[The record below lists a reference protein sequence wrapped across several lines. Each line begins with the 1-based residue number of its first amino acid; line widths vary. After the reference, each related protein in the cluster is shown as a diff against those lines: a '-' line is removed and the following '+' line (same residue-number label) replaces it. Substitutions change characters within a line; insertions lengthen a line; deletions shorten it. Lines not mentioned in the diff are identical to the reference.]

1 LWNYQKLQV
10 AMADEKMPL
19 VNERYRVERS
29 VGRGGMAEVFL
40 ARDILLDRPVA
51 LKVLFPEFAN
61 DATFV
66 ERFRREAQ
74 SAANLSHPNIVA
86 VYDWGKVNNTY
97 FIAMEFVQ
105 GRTLASLL
113 TDKGKLTVN
122 QACDVAVEVAAALA
136 VAHDNGVVHRDIKPG
151 NILIGLSGQVK
162 VADFGIARAMGSA
175 IEDGLTETGSVMGTA
190 TYLSPEQA
198 KGSQPDPRSD
208 LYSLGVVMY
217 EMVAGRAPFVGDSAV
232 AIAYQQVHAT
242 PEPLRG
248 NIDNVPLGYE
258 AVVAKCMA
266 KVPDRRYDNAHL
278 LRDDIRRVL
287 DGEDVHALLHVRPK
301 VAEPEA
307 AKTMAIPVITN
318 EDSSLPPYDDEYGS
332 YDDVAPG
339 RTALYI
345 FGAVF
350 STIVL
355 LFEGILL
362 FRMIGG
368 NSSNSLTVPDITN
381 RTLAEASQV
390 LLDMGL
396 TPIPDAVAKDG
407 VGDDVVYAQSPPP
420 NVGAREGD
428 VVTITYNPARALVV
442 VPAIQG
448 LLITDATAQ
457 LAPLGLQL
465 TISGKLNDPTI
476 PINQIISQDPPA
488 NTEARSGSAVSVVV
502 SGGAGD
508 LVVPNIEGQVSS
520 AAQQLLTTAPY
531 NFVVT
536 VVEEPSTTVEKGRAI
551 RTDPVI
557 GSPIGNAA
565 TITLV
570 ISSGSTKV
578 LVPDVETMTEAEAQ
592 AALNSMGLVWE
603 MRYVNV
609 LSGDPNEGRVIS
621 QTQQPGTSV
630 APGSKVTLVV
640 GRVTTP

>member
-1 LWNYQKLQV
+1 
-10 AMADEKMPL
+10 MADENMPL

-113 TDKGKLTVN
+113 SDKGKLTVN

-151 NILIGLSGQVK
+151 NILIGLNGQVK
-162 VADFGIARAMGSA
+162 VADFGIARALGSA

-217 EMVAGRAPFVGDSAV
+217 EMVAGRAPFIGDSAV

-266 KVPDRRYDNAHL
+266 KMPDRRYDNAHL

-287 DGEDVHALLHVRPK
+287 DGEDVLALVQVRPK
-301 VAEPEA
+301 AAEPDV
-307 AKTMAIPVITN
+307 AKTMAIPVIVN
-318 EDSSLPPYDDEYGS
+318 EPSTLPPYDDDYGS

-355 LFEGILL
+355 LFVGILL

-578 LVPDVETMTEAEAQ
+578 VVPDVETMTEVDAQ
-592 AALNSMGLVWE
+592 AALNSVGLVWE

>member
-1 LWNYQKLQV
+1 
-10 AMADEKMPL
+10 MADGNMPL

-113 TDKGKLTVN
+113 NDKGKLTVN

-151 NILIGLSGQVK
+151 NILIGLNGQVK
-162 VADFGIARAMGSA
+162 VADFGIARALGSA

-266 KVPDRRYDNAHL
+266 KMPDRRYDNAHL

-287 DGEDVHALLHVRPK
+287 DGEDVLALVQVRPK
-301 VAEPEA
+301 AAEPDV
-307 AKTMAIPVITN
+307 AKTMAIPVIVN
-318 EDSSLPPYDDEYGS
+318 EPSSLPPYDDDYGS

-355 LFEGILL
+355 LFVGILL

-578 LVPDVETMTEAEAQ
+578 VVPDVETMTEVDAQ
-592 AALNSMGLVWE
+592 AALNSVGLVWE

-609 LSGDPNEGRVIS
+609 LSGDANEGRVIS
-621 QTQQPGTSV
+621 QTQQPGSSV

>member
-1 LWNYQKLQV
+1 
-10 AMADEKMPL
+10 MADGNMPL

-113 TDKGKLTVN
+113 SDKGKLTVN

-151 NILIGLSGQVK
+151 NILIGLNGQVK
-162 VADFGIARAMGSA
+162 VADFGIARALGSA

-266 KVPDRRYDNAHL
+266 KMPDRRYDNAHL

-287 DGEDVHALLHVRPK
+287 DGEDVLALVQVRPK
-301 VAEPEA
+301 AAEPDV
-307 AKTMAIPVITN
+307 AKTMAIPVIVN
-318 EDSSLPPYDDEYGS
+318 EPSSLPPYDDDYGS

-355 LFEGILL
+355 LFVGILL

-578 LVPDVETMTEAEAQ
+578 VVPDVETMTEVDAQ
-592 AALNSMGLVWE
+592 AALNSVGLVWE

-609 LSGDPNEGRVIS
+609 LSGDANEGRVIS
-621 QTQQPGTSV
+621 QTQQPGSSV

>member
-1 LWNYQKLQV
+1 
-10 AMADEKMPL
+10 MADETMPL
-19 VNERYRVERS
+19 VNERYLVERS

-61 DATFV
+61 DSTFV

-113 TDKGKLTVN
+113 NDKGKLTVN

-151 NILIGLSGQVK
+151 NILIGLNGQVK
-162 VADFGIARAMGSA
+162 VADFGIARALGSA

-217 EMVAGRAPFVGDSAV
+217 EMVAGRAPFIGDSAV

-248 NIDNVPLGYE
+248 NIDDVPLGYE

-266 KVPDRRYDNAHL
+266 KMPDRRYDNAHL

-301 VAEPEA
+301 VAA
-307 AKTMAIPVITN
+307 QNIAKTMAIPVIVN
-318 EDSSLPPYDDEYGS
+318 EPSSLPPYDDDYSG

-355 LFEGILL
+355 LFVGILL

-578 LVPDVETMTEAEAQ
+578 VVPDVETMTEVDAQ
-592 AALNSMGLVWE
+592 AALNSVGLVWE

-609 LSGDPNEGRVIS
+609 LSGDANEGRVIS
-621 QTQQPGTSV
+621 QTQQPGSSV

>member
-1 LWNYQKLQV
+1 
-10 AMADEKMPL
+10 MADEKMPL
-19 VNERYRVERS
+19 VNERYLVERS

-61 DATFV
+61 DSTFV

-113 TDKGKLTVN
+113 NDKGKLTVN

-151 NILIGLSGQVK
+151 NILIGLNGQVK
-162 VADFGIARAMGSA
+162 VADFGIARALGSA

-217 EMVAGRAPFVGDSAV
+217 EMVAGRAPFIGDSAV

-248 NIDNVPLGYE
+248 NIDDVPLGYE

-266 KVPDRRYDNAHL
+266 KMPDRRYDNAHL

-301 VAEPEA
+301 VAA
-307 AKTMAIPVITN
+307 QNIAKTMAIPVIVN
-318 EDSSLPPYDDEYGS
+318 EPSSLPPYDDDYSG

-355 LFEGILL
+355 LFAGILL

-578 LVPDVETMTEAEAQ
+578 VVPDVETMTEVDAQ
-592 AALNSMGLVWE
+592 AALNSVGLVWE

-609 LSGDPNEGRVIS
+609 LSGDANEGRVIS
-621 QTQQPGTSV
+621 QTQQPGSSV

>member
-1 LWNYQKLQV
+1 
-10 AMADEKMPL
+10 MADETMPL

-61 DATFV
+61 DSTFV

-113 TDKGKLTVN
+113 NDKGKLTVN

-151 NILIGLSGQVK
+151 NILIGLNGQVK
-162 VADFGIARAMGSA
+162 VADFGIARALGSA

-217 EMVAGRAPFVGDSAV
+217 EMVAGRAPFIGDSAV

-248 NIDNVPLGYE
+248 NIDDVPLGYE

-266 KVPDRRYDNAHL
+266 KMPDRRYDNAHL

-301 VAEPEA
+301 VAA
-307 AKTMAIPVITN
+307 QNIAKTMAIPVIVN
-318 EDSSLPPYDDEYGS
+318 EPSSLPPYDDDYSG

-355 LFEGILL
+355 LFVGILL

-578 LVPDVETMTEAEAQ
+578 VVPDVETMTEVDAQ
-592 AALNSMGLVWE
+592 AALNSVGLVWE

-609 LSGDPNEGRVIS
+609 LSGDANEGRVIS
-621 QTQQPGTSV
+621 QTQQPGSSV

>member
-1 LWNYQKLQV
+1 
-10 AMADEKMPL
+10 MADENMPL

-113 TDKGKLTVN
+113 SDKGKLTVN

-151 NILIGLSGQVK
+151 NILIGLNGQVK
-162 VADFGIARAMGSA
+162 VADFGIARALGSA

-266 KVPDRRYDNAHL
+266 KMPDRRYDNAHL

-287 DGEDVHALLHVRPK
+287 DGEDVLALVQVRPK
-301 VAEPEA
+301 AAAQDV
-307 AKTMAIPVITN
+307 AKTMAIPVIVN
-318 EDSSLPPYDDEYGS
+318 EPSSLPPYDDDYGS

-355 LFEGILL
+355 LFVGILL

-578 LVPDVETMTEAEAQ
+578 VVPDVETMTEAEAQ
-592 AALNSMGLVWE
+592 AALNSVGLVWE

-609 LSGDPNEGRVIS
+609 LSGDANEGRVIS
-621 QTQQPGTSV
+621 QTQQPGSSV